1 MTQEWE
7 RDQTE
12 VRSWE
17 ELTTEQRQAAS
28 FLGYTASEW
37 DAEMRG
43 SEPPPDNGRH
53 PKFADGEDVLAYD
66 ASGKCLPAKVLQ
78 SRRSNDAADGGERE
92 YYVHYRGWKSKWDCW
107 VGTAAVFKKT
117 SENLE
122 EVMRVAED
130 DSGAA
135 GQKRKRTGA
144 SSIEERLAERRRAR
158 IDAAAS
164 PARPKR
170 IGAASQRELP
180 VGNAQPEIRVASSA
194 GADSTANVAAMTSP
208 PRNLV
213 WDETSQS
220 YEPAAVGPATGAE
233 PAASVVHDSLKQT
246 TDAGATANHAQDSS
260 LVARASPL
268 DSELEAPKRQS
279 EAPKLPPD
287 DPWQK
292 KYDGQRKQE
301 YWWNPTTSTSTWV
314 RAAFET
320 QPACHAYHTVL
331 IAGSQC

>member
-7 RDQTE
+7 IDQTA

-17 ELTTEQRQAAS
+17 ELTTEQRQAAT

-37 DAEMRG
+37 DDEMRG

-53 PKFADGEDVLAYD
+53 PKFADGEVVLAYD

-78 SRRSNDAADGGERE
+78 SRRSNDVADGGGRE

-122 EVMRVAED
+122 EAMRVAED
-130 DSGAA
+130 DNVEA
-135 GQKRKRTGA
+135 GQKRKRTGV

-158 IDAAAS
+158 TDAAAS
-164 PARPKR
+164 PARPMRK
-170 IGAASQRELP
+170 GAASQRELP
-180 VGNAQPEIRVASSA
+180 VANAQRELPVASSV
-194 GADSTANVAAMTSP
+194 GSDSTANVAAMISP

-213 WDETSQS
+213 WDELSQS
-220 YEPAAVGPATGAE
+220 YEPLAEASATSAE
-233 PAASVVHDSLKQT
+233 QVASVVHDSLQQT
-246 TDAGATANHAQDSS
+246 ISDDGATGS
-260 LVARASPL
+260 RTSPH
-268 DSELEAPKRQS
+268 DHDNSQPEAPKRQS
-279 EAPKLPPD
+279 EAPKLPLD

-292 KYDGQRKQE
+292 TYDDQHKQE

-314 RAAFET
+314 RAAFDV
-320 QPACHAYHTVL
+320 QLACHAYHTF
-331 IAGSQC
+331 SC